1 MVLRSVFSDFV
12 DSSAIGY
19 DMTNFWKDALDKF
32 FGARKRLPN
41 NAFVDVEYS
50 DLVHDPMEVIRS
62 LYSRLGRD
70 LSGHVELRMRAF
82 LSAHPDGKHGNH
94 SYTLAAFGMD
104 PVKLSERF
112 SSYRTRF
119 NLQRL
124 LPER

>member
-94 SYTLAAFGMD
+94 SYALAAFCMD
-104 PVKLSERF
+104 PAKLSERF